1 MNELIFPFFSFR
13 FLFQC
18 QLTGRIVILIA
29 FLTKLIAGEEDG
41 LFMLKFS
48 GVASSCKWEECWLC

>member
-13 FLFQC
+13 FL
-18 QLTGRIVILIA
+18 GRIVILIA